1 MIIQP
6 KGTDTQTSLADLLG
20 GDVKSTGS
28 KANGMFSK
36 LLASLNAGLKNT
48 EKHTVDPSDT
58 NAFKA
63 VIEPK
68 NAVVHSSVANSATTK
83 ELQALLETEKTPI
96 SQQLQALLGA
106 NESREDHPLISKELL
121 DTLSSDQVRSLI
133 HKAKEYLKNEI
144 STKAPEY
151 QNDSKPFPK
160 SLMGLVHLADK
171 LGLEPQSITLSTL
184 ITDSHEENG
193 FPSELLSRPLLDA
206 RALAQ
211 PAAAAQTGETAE
223 TLMQLLGEIKTKESK
238 TAKESTT
245 PQKEEQPLKALL
257 RQEPSPKTDPEIQKS
272 QKSDPLPQ
280 KTVHLSE
287 EDVKATP
294 ENPAAAAEKEK
305 NTDEKAAV
313 STQPSPK
320 TEGLIALLQGE
331 NENSEGSGET
341 RRSVSVET
349 EPSKTFDVPKSDALE
364 VKSKEA
370 QQSMRHFATDLKE
383 AVENYKPPFTR
394 IAMKLNPEQLGE
406 VEVTLIQRGNNVHV
420 NIQSSNASSVAFLAH
435 NATELKAQLAH
446 QGITNATMNFMSGGE
461 NQNPQQHHQEQSHNR
476 FRSYTS
482 LTELELS
489 EEQLG
494 ALEIIIPHYA

>member
-6 KGTDTQTSLADLLG
+6 KGTDKQTSLADLLG
-20 GDVKSTGS
+20 GGVKSTGS

-48 EKHTVDPSDT
+48 EKHTVAASDT
-58 NAFKA
+58 HAFKA

-68 NAVVHSSVANSATTK
+68 NAVVRSSVANSATTR
-83 ELQALLETEKTPI
+83 ELQALLGT
-96 SQQLQALLGA
+96 
-106 NESREDHPLISKELL
+106 NDSREDHPLISKELL

-133 HKAKEYLKNEI
+133 HRAKEYLKNEI

-171 LGLEPQSITLSTL
+171 LGLEPQSITLSAL
-184 ITDSHEENG
+184 VTDSHEENR
-193 FPSELLSRPLLDA
+193 FSPQLLSQPLLDSK
-206 RALAQ
+206 ALTP

-223 TLMQLLGEIKTKESK
+223 ALMQLLGEIKTKESK
-238 TAKESTT
+238 TAKESAA

-257 RQEPSPKTDPEIQKS
+257 RQEPSPKTEPETQKS
-272 QKSDPLPQ
+272 HKNDPLPQ
-280 KTVHLSE
+280 KTAHLSE
-287 EDVKATP
+287 EGVKHP
-294 ENPAAAAEKEK
+294 LPAAVTEKEK
-305 NTDEKAAV
+305 NAEEKTAAP
-313 STQPSPK
+313 TQPSPK

-331 NENSEGSGET
+331 NEYSEGSGES
-341 RRSVSVET
+341 RKGVSVET
-349 EPSKTFDVPKSDALE
+349 EPSKTFDVPKSDTLE

-406 VEVTLIQRGNNVHV
+406 VEVTLVQRGNNVHV
-420 NIQSSNASSVAFLAH
+420 NIQSNNASSVAFLAH

-461 NQNPQQHHQEQSHNR
+461 NQNPQQQHHQEQSHNR